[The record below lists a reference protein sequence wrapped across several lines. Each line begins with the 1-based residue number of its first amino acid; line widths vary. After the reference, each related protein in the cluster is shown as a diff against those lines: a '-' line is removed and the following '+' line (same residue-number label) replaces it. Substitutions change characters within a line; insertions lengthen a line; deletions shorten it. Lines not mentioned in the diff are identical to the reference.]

1 MTLFH
6 TVAFCGHLWQCFKKM
21 ANLVHKSNVCSF
33 WLETLC
39 QGQKNSEANFCFPR
53 HNVFQPKGYIFLG
66 FHPLT
71 FHTPLHFNGFC
82 FILYLQ
88 ILHNLLCGGR
98 EAKKKL
104 WKEMAKKWAE
114 HLTCVG
120 GVESAKEW
128 VAHIQKSAVILP
140 STSHIMFSSGW
151 KVLWQKGVKLQPAL
165 LGWGNYLA
173 VTSCNVFFL
182 TSVTYVQ
189 CFDSPSN

>member
-1 MTLFH
+1 MPLIGYLEQIFLILREKLGEMMTLFH

-88 ILHNLLCGGR
+88 ILHNLLDDRLPPRGGGGGGMCVCLGMGGR
-98 EAKKKL
+98 EARNNL

-114 HLTCVG
+114 HLT
-120 GVESAKEW
+120 
-128 VAHIQKSAVILP
+128 
-140 STSHIMFSSGW
+140 
-151 KVLWQKGVKLQPAL
+151 
-165 LGWGNYLA
+165 
-173 VTSCNVFFL
+173 
-182 TSVTYVQ
+182 
-189 CFDSPSN
+189 